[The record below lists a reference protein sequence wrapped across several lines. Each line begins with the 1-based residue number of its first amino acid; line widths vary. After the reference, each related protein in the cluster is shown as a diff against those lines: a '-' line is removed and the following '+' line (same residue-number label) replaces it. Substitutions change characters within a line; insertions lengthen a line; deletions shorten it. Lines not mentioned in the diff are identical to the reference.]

1 MVLFSNWVMLDAI
14 NYLFFL
20 VGFGLI
26 AFEDHY
32 KKEVPDIYTALL
44 WAFSALSGYDYAF
57 PGLILCFGGL
67 YLINSGCEKVF
78 GWHLLEWADILM
90 IPVFVFAFS
99 ALRNKPI
106 VPLFA
111 LLGIFVPISISLI
124 KRSKVSVG
132 EYLFV
137 AYLLGGIAYALI

>member
-1 MVLFSNWVMLDAI
+1 M
-14 NYLFFL
+14 
-20 VGFGLI
+20 
-26 AFEDHY
+26 
-32 KKEVPDIYTALL
+32 
-44 WAFSALSGYDYAF
+44 
-57 PGLILCFGGL
+57 
-67 YLINSGCEKVF
+67 
-78 GWHLLEWADILM
+78 LEWADILM